1 MERDARGAMSGSGAG
16 ASSEPF
22 RRFEVFTGAGRRR
35 SFTVEEKL
43 SYVAQ
48 MADCGNICE
57 LARRHDL
64 RPSQLFTWRRELR
77 YAAEAAQGTTQS
89 LPAPMFVPAV
99 IEPEPTAA
107 PEPEPKKKRARRVQ
121 LGAAAAVELVID
133 GVAVKIA
140 RGADAGEPPKWRCRN
155 SSDLERRSAPVL
167 IPSRFIFSAVT
178 GPTP

>member
-1 MERDARGAMSGSGAG
+1 MDRDAPGAMSGSGAG
-16 ASSEPF
+16 VSSEPF

-43 SYVAQ
+43 GYVAQ

-77 YAAEAAQGTTQS
+77 YAAEAARSSAQRPPG
-89 LPAPMFVPAV
+89 PMFVPAV
-99 IEPEPTAA
+99 IEPGADPA
-107 PEPEPKKKRARRVQ
+107 PARTKPVKVARRRES
-121 LGAAAAVELVID
+121 LAAVELVID

-140 RGADAGEPPKWRCRN
+140 RGADAGVI
-155 SSDLERRSAPVL
+155 A
-167 IPSRFIFSAVT
+167 AVIDALKMAR
-178 GPTP
+178 